1 MLLCSFTKDRDYE
14 YYDKFSSEAENN
26 SITRGRSRIPVALN
40 SSKKQAKTRTANQL
54 ELLKPRLRLEKEDGE
69 IIKKGLMWIQQDK
82 IFSTWKE
89 RFVILTTSHLQI
101 FKKGT
106 TKFSDMG
113 TFINKVRP
121 CRVAPDWHRLCPGL
135 PLTGVPADPGG
146 EERLPHP
153 PPRHGLAHCAAPA
166 QEAGRTDWLAG
177 LHSEPLRPR
186 EGARHELQEAAVR
199 VWNIPEHQQRW
210 VTNTSSRSYQQ
221 GFSEQE
227 QCGRVSLLL
236 HRKAVQLAQTEAAVI
251 QAGREPLRVWRPG
264 QGRNIPGASTPG
276 QPQRQAEAKP
286 SNVLVVCDMWQC
298 HTYTAHGTLGSVY
311 CAHIPVYIFV

>member
-1 MLLCSFTKDRDYE
+1 MEILLCSFTKDRDYE

-26 SITRGRSRIPVALN
+26 SITRGRSRIPVAFN

-121 CRVAPDWHRLCPGL
+121 GRVAPD
-135 PLTGVPADPGG
+135 
-146 EERLPHP
+146 
-153 PPRHGLAHCAAPA
+153 
-166 QEAGRTDWLAG
+166 
-177 LHSEPLRPR
+177 
-186 EGARHELQEAAVR
+186 
-199 VWNIPEHQQRW
+199 
-210 VTNTSSRSYQQ
+210 
-221 GFSEQE
+221 
-227 QCGRVSLLL
+227 
-236 HRKAVQLAQTEAAVI
+236 
-251 QAGREPLRVWRPG
+251 
-264 QGRNIPGASTPG
+264 
-276 QPQRQAEAKP
+276 
-286 SNVLVVCDMWQC
+286 
-298 HTYTAHGTLGSVY
+298 
-311 CAHIPVYIFV
+311 